1 MKKSGEKMY
10 SYVHFEKELM
20 PGYHKEIKNSKNAT
34 EVEAVFIGT
43 CFKLLE
49 KVETELDKKDI
60 EQIVFTPEKEKKW
73 DINRLLTEKIEE
85 KFSNSDLNAIINR
98 FADEAFKRH
107 EHIIKRDEDRE
118 FVNSRS
124 GDVVNGK

>member
-1 MKKSGEKMY
+1 MY